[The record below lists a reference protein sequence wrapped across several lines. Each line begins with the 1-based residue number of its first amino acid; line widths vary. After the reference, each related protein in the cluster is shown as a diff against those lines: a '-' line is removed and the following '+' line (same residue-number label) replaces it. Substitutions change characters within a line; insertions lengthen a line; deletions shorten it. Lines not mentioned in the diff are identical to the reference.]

1 MGQHQQALAVE
12 NDGHF
17 EGRRWTLPYE
27 PILGDFVEIVREGRR
42 ARKERG
48 VSVSGSGMRKERQ
61 AGRRTQNPCWA
72 HLCYYTDA
80 PHNGCSFGLSPAHST
95 QSRCD
100 KDLPSQVLNAQVSTP
115 SIQHGELQG
124 KESGIHC
131 PCPAHQLSV
140 PQGQAWSPFSHHC
153 AMDDSLGTNVAITA
167 CCHLAVPDRREGK
180 QRGEP
185 SARHSFSQPLTLD
198 DLKWFFNY
206 SKMYHYIL
214 LKK

>member
-1 MGQHQQALAVE
+1 MGQQQQALTME

-17 EGRRWTLPYE
+17 EGRRCMLPYE
-27 PILGDFVEIVREGRR
+27 PILGDFVEIVREGKKR
-42 ARKERG
+42 EG
-48 VSVSGSGMRKERQ
+48 CECEWLWNEEGERQ
-61 AGRRTQNPCWA
+61 AGWRTQNPCWA

-124 KESGIHC
+124 EESGIHC

-167 CCHLAVPDRREGK
+167 CCHLAVPDQREGK
-180 QRGEP
+180 QQGEP
-185 SARHSFSQPLTLD
+185 SARHGFSQPLTLD
-198 DLKWFFNY
+198 DLKWIFNY